1 MPISVQSRIDL
12 VNNGS
17 SSAAKYAIIL
27 VIVIA
32 VVAGVYL
39 SYALGNTSTTS
50 ISTQTSSEGT
60 TPVID
65 GVVTG
70 YVTVGPSQ
78 PVCTANQS
86 CNVNLTGYSLEFT
99 SQCPTTS
106 TCQTQL
112 SKAALSPSGHYSALL
127 PAGNYTVTGL
137 YPSCNWK
144 GCSATFPKMIL
155 VEGGNQLVLN
165 INIDTGIR

>member
-1 MPISVQSRIDL
+1 MGNHD
-12 VNNGS
+12 GS
-17 SSAAKYAIIL
+17 SSTKYSIIL
-27 VIVIA
+27 AIVIVI
-32 VVAGVYL
+32 VAGVYL
-39 SYALGNTSTTS
+39 SYALGSSSTTS
-50 ISTQTSSEGT
+50 ITTRASSEST

-78 PVCTANQS
+78 PVCSANES
-86 CNVNLTGYSLEFT
+86 CDVDLTGYSLEFA
-99 SQCPTTS
+99 SQCPVTS
-106 TCQTQL
+106 TCQTQV
-112 SKAALSPSGHYSALL
+112 SKAALSPSGHYSVLL

-137 YPSCNWK
+137 YPNCNWQ
-144 GCSATFPKMIL
+144 GCSSTFPKSAV